1 MKCLMICIQLTVNN
15 TSYAY
20 YFYSLLHD
28 TACPLTLF
36 CGENFAYT
44 LNLSARDT
52 MNLELSTSIH
62 FYFHFYFAVFRD
74 IDGKSTT
81 DFFKQTK
88 ISLRIYIA
96 VDVIIY
102 VESLPGI
109 SITIFFQSNMTS
121 MKLCKIRF

>member
-1 MKCLMICIQLTVNN
+1 MLR
-15 TSYAY
+15 
-20 YFYSLLHD
+20 
-28 TACPLTLF
+28 
-36 CGENFAYT
+36 G
-44 LNLSARDT
+44 
-52 MNLELSTSIH
+52 
-62 FYFHFYFAVFRD
+62 

-81 DFFKQTK
+81 GFFKQTK

-121 MKLCKIRF
+121 MKLCKIGFYSFTHEENTKNNYVFE